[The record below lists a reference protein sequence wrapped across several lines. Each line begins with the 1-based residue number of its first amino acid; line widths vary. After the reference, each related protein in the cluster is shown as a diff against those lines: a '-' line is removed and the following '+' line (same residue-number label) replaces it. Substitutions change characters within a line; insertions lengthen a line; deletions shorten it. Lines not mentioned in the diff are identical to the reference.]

1 MLGEKE
7 ENKPKM
13 IARLILRHR
22 VVDEMEISSIP
33 AKINIPSIGY
43 IEDPTNFNFKVYN
56 LVFVLRN
63 VRSEN
68 DKQIVEYE
76 FAGVEEVGGS

>member
-1 MLGEKE
+1 MSEEKE
-7 ENKPKM
+7 ENKTKM
-13 IARLILRHR
+13 IARLKLRHK

-63 VRSEN
+63 VRSE
-68 DKQIVEYE
+68 DEKQVVEYE
-76 FAGVEEVGGS
+76 FAGIEEVRS